1 MKRETRVS
9 RGVAALLGTRRVSA
23 RRGWAGEK
31 SGLFEHPAGV
41 FPCCPTRADH
51 RNSRIPTQ
59 SSRSLLDMSRR
70 AHTCWSRWA
79 VLLLVTLLVGALAAC
94 GGAPKPTYFPGYPVG
109 FVERGVASWYGP
121 GFHGNKTANGER
133 YDMHQLTAAHRT
145 LPLGSIAV
153 VRSMSTGRQVTVRIN
168 DRGPFARG
176 RVLDLSLAG
185 AYALGMTGAGTDE
198 IELRVVG
205 YQGRTV
211 DMGVLR
217 VQVGSF
223 SDQQNALNLLERAKH
238 LYSGGR
244 VQVVDLPEGKRYR
257 VQIGQFS
264 MEAQAEAAA
273 SHLESSLGLQAFVFR
288 DDS

>member
-1 MKRETRVS
+1 MS
-9 RGVAALLGTRRVSA
+9 RG
-23 RRGWAGEK
+23 
-31 SGLFEHPAGV
+31 P
-41 FPCCPTRADH
+41 
-51 RNSRIPTQ
+51 
-59 SSRSLLDMSRR
+59 RSCRS
-70 AHTCWSRWA
+70 CWL
-79 VLLLVTLLVGALAAC
+79 VLLLATLLVGALAGC

-168 DRGPFARG
+168 DRGPFAKG

-185 AYALGMTGAGTDE
+185 AQTLGMTGAGTDH
-198 IELRVVG
+198 IELRVIG
-205 YQGRTV
+205 YQGRTTE
-211 DMGVLR
+211 MGVLR

-223 SDQQNALNLLERAKH
+223 SDQQNAFNLLERTKH

-244 VQVVDLPEGKRYR
+244 IQVIDLPEGKRYR
-257 VQIGQFS
+257 VQVGQFS
-264 MEAQAEAAA
+264 REAQAEAAA
-273 SHLESSLGLQAFVFR
+273 TNLESSLDLQAFVFR

>member
-1 MKRETRVS
+1 M
-9 RGVAALLGTRRVSA
+9 AHRRYA
-23 RRGWAGEK
+23 Y
-31 SGLFEHPAGV
+31 
-41 FPCCPTRADH
+41 C
-51 RNSRIPTQ
+51 
-59 SSRSLLDMSRR
+59 SRSLVLL
-70 AHTCWSRWA
+70 HG
-79 VLLLVTLLVGALAAC
+79 LLLVMTLAAC
-94 GGAPKPTYFPGYPVG
+94 SGAPKPTYFPGYPVG

-185 AYALGMTGAGTDE
+185 AQALGMTGTGTDQV
-198 IELRVVG
+198 ELRVVG
-205 YQGRTV
+205 YQGRAS
-211 DMGVLR
+211 DIGVLR

-223 SDQQNALNLLERAKH
+223 ADQQNALNLLERVKH
-238 LYSGGR
+238 LYPGGR
-244 VQVVDLPEGKRYR
+244 VQVVELPEGRRYR

-264 MEAQAEAAA
+264 TETQAEAAA
-273 SHLESSLGLQAFVFR
+273 SHLESSLALQPFVFR
-288 DDS
+288 DDI

>member
-1 MKRETRVS
+1 VPRK
-9 RGVAALLGTRRVSA
+9 
-23 RRGWAGEK
+23 
-31 SGLFEHPAGV
+31 PY
-41 FPCCPTRADH
+41 D
-51 RNSRIPTQ
+51 
-59 SSRSLLDMSRR
+59 
-70 AHTCWSRWA
+70 CWSSWLA
-79 VLLLVTLLVGALAAC
+79 LLLVTSLAVTITAC
-94 GGAPKPTYFPGYPVG
+94 SGAPKPTYFPGYPIG

-185 AYALGMTGAGTDE
+185 AQALGMTGAGTDQ

-205 YQGRTV
+205 YQGRAA

-217 VQVGSF
+217 VQIGSY
-223 SDQQNALNLLERAKH
+223 SDQQNALNQLERLKQV
-238 LYSGGR
+238 YSGGR
-244 VQVVDLPEGKRYR
+244 VQIVDLPEGKRYR

-264 MEAQAEAAA
+264 TEAQAEAAA
-273 SHLESSLGLQAFVFR
+273 SNLESSFGVQSIVFR
-288 DDS
+288 DDP

>member
-1 MKRETRVS
+1 MS
-9 RGVAALLGTRRVSA
+9 LGPHAS
-23 RRGWAGEK
+23 
-31 SGLFEHPAGV
+31 
-41 FPCCPTRADH
+41 
-51 RNSRIPTQ
+51 
-59 SSRSLLDMSRR
+59 
-70 AHTCWSRWA
+70 WSRWQ
-79 VLLLVTLLVGALAAC
+79 VFFIVTLLAGTVTAC
-94 GGAPKPTYFPGYPVG
+94 GGTPKPYYFPGYPVG

-153 VRSMSTGRQVTVRIN
+153 VQSMSTGRKVTVRIN

-176 RVLDLSLAG
+176 RVLDLSFAG
-185 AYALGMTGAGTDE
+185 AQVLGMTGAGTDQ

-205 YQGRTV
+205 YQGRTA

-223 SDQQNALNLLERAKH
+223 SDQQNALNLLERARH
-238 LYSGGR
+238 IYSGGR
-244 VQVVDLPEGKRYR
+244 LQVVDLPEGKRYR

-264 MEAQAEAAA
+264 TEAQAEAAA
-273 SHLESSLGLQAFVFR
+273 SRLESSLGLQTFVFR
-288 DDS
+288 DDL

>member
-1 MKRETRVS
+1 MS
-9 RGVAALLGTRRVSA
+9 HGPHAY
-23 RRGWAGEK
+23 W
-31 SGLFEHPAGV
+31 
-41 FPCCPTRADH
+41 
-51 RNSRIPTQ
+51 
-59 SSRSLLDMSRR
+59 SRSLIFLL
-70 AHTCWSRWA
+70 AP
-79 VLLLVTLLVGALAAC
+79 LLVATLAAC

-121 GFHGNKTANGER
+121 GFDGNKTANGER

-145 LPLGSIAV
+145 LPLGSIAM

-185 AYALGMTGAGTDE
+185 AQALGMTGAGTDQ

-205 YQGRTV
+205 YQGRTA

-223 SDQQNALNLLERAKH
+223 ADQQNALSLLERAKQ

-273 SHLESSLGLQAFVFR
+273 THLESSLGLQAFVFR

>member
-1 MKRETRVS
+1 MP
-9 RGVAALLGTRRVSA
+9 RGPHA
-23 RRGWAGEK
+23 
-31 SGLFEHPAGV
+31 
-41 FPCCPTRADH
+41 CC
-51 RNSRIPTQ
+51 
-59 SSRSLLDMSRR
+59 
-70 AHTCWSRWA
+70 SRWP
-79 VLLLVTLLVGALAAC
+79 VLLLVILLTGTAASC
-94 GGAPKPTYFPGYPVG
+94 VGAPKPVYFPGYPVG

-121 GFHGNKTANGER
+121 GFHGNRTANGER
-133 YDMHQLTAAHRT
+133 YDMHKLTAAHRT

-185 AYALGMTGAGTDE
+185 AHALGMTGAGTDQ

-205 YQGRTV
+205 YQGRTA

-223 SDQQNALNLLERAKH
+223 SDQQNALNLLERAKP

-244 VQVVDLPEGKRYR
+244 VQVIDLPEGKRYR
-257 VQIGQFS
+257 AQIGQFS
-264 MEAQAEAAA
+264 TEAQAEAA
-273 SHLESSLGLQAFVFR
+273 SSRLESSLGLESFVFR
-288 DDS
+288 DDP

>member
-1 MKRETRVS
+1 M
-9 RGVAALLGTRRVSA
+9 
-23 RRGWAGEK
+23 
-31 SGLFEHPAGV
+31 
-41 FPCCPTRADH
+41 
-51 RNSRIPTQ
+51 
-59 SSRSLLDMSRR
+59 SRS
-70 AHTCWSRWA
+70 AQVFWSRWSA
-79 VLLLVTLLVGALAAC
+79 LLLIPLMVGALAGC
-94 GGAPKPTYFPGYPVG
+94 GGAPKPIYFPGYPVG
-109 FVERGVASWYGP
+109 FVERGEASWYGP

-153 VRSMSTGRQVTVRIN
+153 VRSMSTGRQVTIRIN

-185 AYALGMTGAGTDE
+185 AHALGMTGAGTDQ

-205 YQGRTV
+205 YQGRIA

-223 SDQQNALNLLERAKH
+223 SDQQNALNLLERTKH

-264 MEAQAEAAA
+264 REAQAEAAA